1 MQLINYCDGLL
12 KCGISGE
19 IDHHHAKRIRE
30 EVDRRIKELTP
41 HEVIMD
47 LSGVTFMDSSGLGL
61 VLGRYTLCKSAGIS
75 FSVTGADKRTLKIFE
90 LAGLGRIIN
99 IEENRK

>member
-1 MQLINYCDGLL
+1 MQLINYDTGKL
-12 KCGISGE
+12 KCAISGE

-41 HEVIMD
+41 CEVVMD

-61 VLGRYTLCKSAGIS
+61 VLGRYTLCKSADIS
-75 FSVTGADKRTLKIFE
+75 FSVVGADKRTMKIFE

-99 IEENRK
+99 IEDKTE